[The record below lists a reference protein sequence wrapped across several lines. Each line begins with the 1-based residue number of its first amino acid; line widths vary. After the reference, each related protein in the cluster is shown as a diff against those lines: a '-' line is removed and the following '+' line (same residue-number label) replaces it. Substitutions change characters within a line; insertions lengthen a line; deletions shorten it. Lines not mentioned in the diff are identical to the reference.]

1 MDDDR
6 SLVSAVLEGDGRA
19 FERLVRTHQRMVE
32 HIVDRV
38 LRDRDAVPDVCQE
51 VFLAVHR
58 HLPRFEFGA
67 RLSTWIGRIAF
78 NAAYTHQR
86 RADPAL
92 LESGFLGAGGDGE
105 PDDVAFLDSLPSADA
120 GPHERSD
127 ADEVEARVRAA
138 VERLPAPWRVAVTL
152 YHLDGLAIEEVAE
165 VMGLP
170 DNTVKSH
177 LFRARKAL
185 KDHLLAHARAEDLLP

>member
-6 SLVSAVLEGDGRA
+6 SLVSAILEGDGRA

-32 HIVDRV
+32 HIVGRV
-38 LRDRDAVPDVCQE
+38 LRDRDSVPDVCQE

-78 NAAYTHQR
+78 NAAYSHQR

-92 LESGFLGAGGDGE
+92 LEGAFLGAGGDA
-105 PDDVAFLDSLPSADA
+105 DDDAGFLDSLPSPEP
-120 GPHERSD
+120 GPHQTSD
-127 ADEVEARVRAA
+127 DAEVEARVRAA
-138 VERLPAPWRVAVTL
+138 VERLPAPWRVAITL

>member
-32 HIVDRV
+32 HIVGRV
-38 LRDRDAVPDVCQE
+38 LRDRDSVPDVCQE

-58 HLPRFEFGA
+58 HLPRFEFGS

-92 LESGFLGAGGDGE
+92 LESGFGEGGDDETG
-105 PDDVAFLDSLPSADA
+105 FLDSLPSGEA
-120 GPHERSD
+120 GPHQQ
-127 ADEVEARVRAA
+127 ADDGEVEARLRDA
-138 VERLPAPWRVAVTL
+138 VGRLPTPWRVAITL

>member
-1 MDDDR
+1 MDADR
-6 SLVSAVLEGDGRA
+6 SLVTAVLEGDGRA
-19 FERLVRTHQRMVE
+19 FERLVRSHQRMVE
-32 HIVDRV
+32 HIVARV
-38 LRDRDAVPDVCQE
+38 VRDRDAVPDVCQE

-92 LESGFLGAGGDGE
+92 LESALADPE
-105 PDDVAFLDSLPSADA
+105 QDDAAYLDSLPSSAPGPQAIAD
-120 GPHERSD
+120 D
-127 ADEVEARVRAA
+127 QQVEARVRAA
-138 VERLPAPWRVAVTL
+138 VERLPTPWRVAVTL

>member
-6 SLVSAVLEGDGRA
+6 ALVDAVLKGDRGA

-32 HIVDRV
+32 HLVTRV

-58 HLPRFEFGA
+58 HLAKFGFEA

-78 NAAYTHQR
+78 NAAYTYQR
-86 RADPAL
+86 RSDPAL
-92 LESGFLGAGGDGE
+92 LESTLGHDDADDDRGFFDT
-105 PDDVAFLDSLPSADA
+105 LPSADP
-120 GPHERSD
+120 GPQAQSD
-127 ADEVEARVRAA
+127 ADEVGLRVRAA
-138 VERLPAPWRVAVTL
+138 VERLPANWRVAITL
-152 YHLDGLAIEEVAE
+152 YHLDGLAIDEVAE
-165 VMGLP
+165 VMGIP

-177 LFRARKAL
+177 LFRARKTL

>member
-1 MDDDR
+1 MDADR
-6 SLVSAVLEGDGRA
+6 TLVDTVLQGDGRA

-32 HIVDRV
+32 HIVARV
-38 LRDRDAVPDVCQE
+38 VRDRDAVPDVCQD

-58 HLPRFEFGA
+58 HLARFSFES

-78 NAAYTHQR
+78 NAAYTHLR

-92 LESGFLGAGGDGE
+92 SESATSDDGGFLDA
-105 PDDVAFLDSLPSADA
+105 LPSTEP
-120 GPHERSD
+120 GPLART
-127 ADEVEARVRAA
+127 DEVQIEARVRAA
-138 VERLPAPWRVAVTL
+138 VERLPTPWRVAITL
-152 YHLDGLAIEEVAE
+152 YHLDGLSIDEVAE

>member
-1 MDDDR
+1 MDADR
-6 SLVSAVLEGDGRA
+6 SLVNAVLEGDGRA

-32 HIVDRV
+32 HIVARV

-58 HLPRFEFGA
+58 HLPRFEFGS

-92 LESGFLGAGGDGE
+92 SENAFQGE
-105 PDDVAFLDSLPSADA
+105 DDDDSFLDSLPSADA

-138 VERLPAPWRVAVTL
+138 VERLPPPWRVAITL

-165 VMGLP
+165 IMGLP

>member
-32 HIVDRV
+32 HIVGRV

-58 HLPRFEFGA
+58 HLPRFEFGS

-86 RADPAL
+86 RSDPAL
-92 LESGFLGAGGDGE
+92 LESGFGEGGDDEAG
-105 PDDVAFLDSLPSADA
+105 FLDSLPSGEA
-120 GPHERSD
+120 GPHQR
-127 ADEVEARVRAA
+127 ADDGEVEFRVRAA
-138 VERLPAPWRVAVTL
+138 VERLPAPWRVAITL

>member
-1 MDDDR
+1 MDADR
-6 SLVSAVLEGDGRA
+6 ALVDAVLGRDGRA
-19 FERLVRTHQRMVE
+19 FERLVRAHQRMVE
-32 HIVDRV
+32 HIVARV
-38 LRDRDAVPDVCQE
+38 VRDRDAVPDVCQE

-58 HLPRFEFGA
+58 HLPRFEFGS

-92 LESGFLGAGGDGE
+92 LEGMLGDPELDDG
-105 PDDVAFLDSLPSADA
+105 AYLDSLPSADP
-120 GPHERSD
+120 GPHDQSD
-127 ADEVEARVRAA
+127 ADEVGARVRAA
-138 VERLPAPWRVAVTL
+138 VERLPTPWRVAITL

-165 VMGLP
+165 VMELP

-185 KDHLLAHARAEDLLP
+185 KDHLLARARAEDLLP

>member
-32 HIVDRV
+32 HIVGRV

-92 LESGFLGAGGDGE
+92 LEGAFLGDAEGDDA
-105 PDDVAFLDSLPSADA
+105 PFLDSLPSADA
-120 GPHERSD
+120 GPHETSD
-127 ADEVEARVRAA
+127 ADEVGARVRAA
-138 VERLPAPWRVAVTL
+138 VERLPPPWRVAITL

>member
-6 SLVSAVLEGDGRA
+6 SLVNAVLAGDGRA

-32 HIVDRV
+32 HIVGRV

-78 NAAYTHQR
+78 NAAYSHQR

-92 LESGFLGAGGDGE
+92 LEGSFGDAE
-105 PDDVAFLDSLPSADA
+105 TDDGSFLDSLPSADA
-120 GPHERSD
+120 GPHEASD

-138 VERLPAPWRVAVTL
+138 VERLPPPWRVAVTL

>member
-6 SLVSAVLEGDGRA
+6 ALVNAVLAGDGRA

-32 HIVDRV
+32 HIVGRV
-38 LRDRDAVPDVCQE
+38 LRDRDSVPDVCQE

-78 NAAYTHQR
+78 NAAYSHQR

-92 LESGFLGAGGDGE
+92 LEGSFGEGD
-105 PDDVAFLDSLPSADA
+105 DDEGAFLDSLPSTAP
-120 GPHERSD
+120 GPHQRSD
-127 ADEVEARVRAA
+127 DDEIEARVRAA
-138 VERLPAPWRVAVTL
+138 VERLPAPWRVAISL

-170 DNTVKSH
+170 ENTVKSH

-185 KDHLLAHARAEDLLP
+185 KDHLLAHSRAEDLLP

>member
-1 MDDDR
+1 MAMDDDR

-32 HIVDRV
+32 HIVGRV
-38 LRDRDAVPDVCQE
+38 LRDRDSIPDVCQE

-58 HLPRFEFGA
+58 HLPRFEFGS

-78 NAAYTHQR
+78 NAAYSHQR
-86 RADPAL
+86 RTDPAL
-92 LESGFLGAGGDGE
+92 LEGSFGAD
-105 PDDVAFLDSLPSADA
+105 PDDEIAFLDSLPSAEP
-120 GPHERSD
+120 GPHQRSD
-127 ADEVEARVRAA
+127 DDEIEARVRAA
-138 VERLPAPWRVAVTL
+138 VERLPPPWRVAISL

>member
-6 SLVSAVLEGDGRA
+6 SLVNAVLAGDGRA

-32 HIVDRV
+32 HIVGRV

-92 LESGFLGAGGDGE
+92 LEGSFGDPETGDE
-105 PDDVAFLDSLPSADA
+105 PFLDSLPSADA
-120 GPHERSD
+120 GPHEASD
-127 ADEVEARVRAA
+127 ADEVEARIRAA
-138 VERLPAPWRVAVTL
+138 VERLPPPWRVAVTL

>member
-6 SLVSAVLEGDGRA
+6 SLVSAILGGDGRA
-19 FERLVRTHQRMVE
+19 FERLVTAHQRMVE
-32 HIVDRV
+32 HIVGRV

-58 HLPRFEFGA
+58 HLPRFEFGS

-92 LESGFLGAGGDGE
+92 LEGSFGADADDDDGG
-105 PDDVAFLDSLPSADA
+105 FLDSLPSAEP
-120 GPHERSD
+120 GPHQASD
-127 ADEVEARVRAA
+127 AAEVEARVHAA
-138 VERLPAPWRVAVTL
+138 VARLPAPWRVAITL

>member
-1 MDDDR
+1 MDEDR
-6 SLVSAVLEGDGRA
+6 SLVDAVLRGDRGA

-32 HIVDRV
+32 HIVTRV
-38 LRDRDAVPDVCQE
+38 LRDRDSVPDVCQE

-58 HLPRFEFGA
+58 HLARFGFES
-67 RLSTWIGRIAF
+67 RLSTWLGRIAF

-86 RADPAL
+86 RSDPAV
-92 LESGFLGAGGDGE
+92 LEGAFHERSGGD
-105 PDDVAFLDSLPSADA
+105 DDAGFLDSLPSPDA
-120 GPHERSD
+120 GPHAQTDD
-127 ADEVEARVRAA
+127 AEIGARVQAA
-138 VERLPAPWRVAVTL
+138 VEKLPTPWRVAITL

>member
-1 MDDDR
+1 MDADR
-6 SLVSAVLEGDGRA
+6 SLVNAVLAGDGRA

-32 HIVDRV
+32 HIVGRV
-38 LRDRDAVPDVCQE
+38 VRDRDAVPDVCQE

-67 RLSTWIGRIAF
+67 RLSTWIGRIAY
-78 NAAYTHQR
+78 NAAFTHQR

-92 LESGFLGAGGDGE
+92 LESAFGDAE
-105 PDDVAFLDSLPSADA
+105 ADEAPFLDSLPSDDA
-120 GPHERSD
+120 GPAEVHESG
-127 ADEVEARVRAA
+127 ALEARVRAA
-138 VERLPAPWRVAVTL
+138 VARLPDSWRVAVTL
-152 YHLDGLAIEEVAE
+152 YHLDGLAIDEVGE

-185 KDHLLAHARAEDLLP
+185 KDHLLAHARAEDLVP